1 MVFGEER
8 VVLFILSLI
17 RRKNKHARM
26 RTFLSIIS
34 AILQI
39 FATQITL
46 KTSKIQDV
54 GTVIVYAVADDEQAL

>member
-1 MVFGEER
+1 M
-8 VVLFILSLI
+8 LSLGEMI

-54 GTVIVYAVADDEQAL
+54 GTVIVYAVADDEQAQ